1 MERLNIKMSKKIIA
15 VLLLL
20 SLLITSTIST
30 FASEEEIAV
39 KDIASAVQKEVVNE
53 IVKVNNLSLEV
64 KSVVEKS
71 IAEKISKMDR
81 EELKNL
87 QISIKNLA
95 SEKKNI
101 DKMNN
106 IKNGSADNM
115 KLTTDSFK
123 SARAAQ
129 GFVALIYVG
138 TTLAKLTGYMLMVDE
153 AGADLIDAIVIAG
166 GGACSIGL
174 GVATAAACTIGVGI
188 ATALGGYLAL
198 QWGLIKI
205 QLYFSDYATAYI

>member
-1 MERLNIKMSKKIIA
+1 MSKKIIA

-39 KDIASAVQKEVVNE
+39 KDIASTVQKEVVNE

-87 QISIKNLA
+87 QISIKKLA
-95 SEKKNI
+95 SEKKSI
-101 DKMNN
+101 DKMNST
-106 IKNGSADNM
+106 KNGSADDL
-115 KLTTDSFK
+115 KLSTDSIK
-123 SARAAQ
+123 SAKASE
-129 GFVALIYVG
+129 GFVALVYVG
-138 TTLAKLTGYMLMVDE
+138 TTLAKLTGYMLMCDE
-153 AGADLIDAIVIAG
+153 AGSELIDAIVIAG
-166 GGACSIGL
+166 GGAATIGL
-174 GVATAAACTIGVGI
+174 GVATVAASTIGIGI
-188 ATALGGYLAL
+188 ATAIGGYLAL
-198 QWGLIKI
+198 QWGMIKI

>member
-1 MERLNIKMSKKIIA
+1 MSKKIIA
-15 VLLLL
+15 MLLLL

-30 FASEEEIAV
+30 FASDDETSV
-39 KDIASAVQKEVVNE
+39 KDIASTVQKEVVNE

-71 IAEKISKMDR
+71 ISEKISKMNK

-87 QISIKNLA
+87 QISIKTLA

-106 IKNGSADNM
+106 TRSGSADDRN
-115 KLTTDSFK
+115 LITNSLK
-123 SARAAQ
+123 SAKAAE

-138 TTLAKLTGYMLMVDE
+138 TTLAKLTGYMLMCDE
-153 AGADLIDAIVIAG
+153 AGSELIDAIILAG
-166 GGACSIGL
+166 GGAATIGL
-174 GVATAAACTIGVGI
+174 GIATVASCTIGIGI
-188 ATALGGYLAL
+188 ATAIGGYLAL
-198 QWGLIKI
+198 QWGMIKI